1 VSKLEELFE
10 RQLVDE
16 AISFEREATLIP
28 KRRFRFDFVFPKF
41 QLVVEVE
48 GGTWSGGRHTSGV
61 GFQNDCIKYNLALEN
76 GWRVLRFTSNLV
88 KDRSGIEQVKR
99 IMGQDHLKANSG
111 GVGGV
116 L

>member
-1 VSKLEELFE
+1 MSKLEALFE
-10 RQLVDE
+10 RQLTDE
-16 AISFEREATLIP
+16 GISFQREATLIP
-28 KRRFRFDFVFPKF
+28 KRRFRFDFVFPEF

-99 IMGQDHLKANSG
+99 IMGQDHLSTRSG
-111 GVGGV
+111 GVGEI